1 MQPTESP
8 PVLAV
13 EMPQV
18 MTTQTQTDASVEHAP
33 VASPPG
39 QKRRWPLV
47 VLASVFLTC
56 GAAFGIFALA
66 PEHLDGL
73 PGRGGWPKVSD
84 GGIVRQ
90 LAQRAA
96 RTVGHASACPDAKG
110 ARWVEAVLDK
120 DGTVR
125 WARPV
130 NRLSA
135 QDWCVALEM
144 EGASAGSRLK
154 SPYRVRLQVR
164 P

>member
-1 MQPTESP
+1 M
-8 PVLAV
+8 
-13 EMPQV
+13 
-18 MTTQTQTDASVEHAP
+18 
-33 VASPPG
+33 
-39 QKRRWPLV
+39 

-96 RTVGHASACPDAKG
+96 RSARSDMRAACPDAKG
-110 ARWVEAVLDK
+110 AQMEVEAVLDK